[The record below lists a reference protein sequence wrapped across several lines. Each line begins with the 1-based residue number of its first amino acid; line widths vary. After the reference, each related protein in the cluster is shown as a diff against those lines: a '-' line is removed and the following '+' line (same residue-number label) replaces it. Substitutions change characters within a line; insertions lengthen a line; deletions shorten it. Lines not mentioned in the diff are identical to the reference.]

1 LEFQNFCGV
10 LGLGHKNF
18 VLKPT
23 IINELCDKNIVE
35 FKSGCCHCL
44 ARTFDGKIYSFGMNF
59 LGHLGIGKKDNDF
72 HKPEIVKNLN
82 DMKII
87 DMCCAHHSLILTNL
101 GDAYAWGDNYFG
113 QIDVVNRGNFQSFP
127 IKVYGFNSERVVII
141 SCGNNHSM
149 ALTECD
155 HVLSWGN
162 NDCGQLGYEKAS
174 NERKRPEINSV
185 KENKMNTILI
195 NKFWL

>member
-1 LEFQNFCGV
+1 
-10 LGLGHKNF
+10 
-18 VLKPT
+18 
-23 IINELCDKNIVE
+23 
-35 FKSGCCHCL
+35 
-44 ARTFDGKIYSFGMNF
+44 
-59 LGHLGIGKKDNDF
+59 
-72 HKPEIVKNLN
+72 
-82 DMKII
+82 
-87 DMCCAHHSLILTNL
+87 
-101 GDAYAWGDNYFG
+101 
-113 QIDVVNRGNFQSFP
+113 
-127 IKVYGFNSERVVII
+127 
-141 SCGNNHSM
+141 M